1 MNLKEY
7 VVPPFLLDT
16 DTNRLMGLRN
26 PDGSS
31 SELPFAVASDGNMVL
46 DRKKTM
52 RTGGRIVLV
61 GDSLVGQA
69 MSNSVAGNVGYR
81 SYLAQRCFF
90 NWFQAENNYPFDF
103 TAQYRGQVNALGGSA
118 PATGGNQGYGSSKTF
133 HILDRLRRDVVSQNF
148 DVALL
153 SIGTNNVSASD
164 TTDSIFA
171 DILRIA
177 HTLMATGAQVWVMC
191 IPPRSDSAGTDSR
204 NNTRLEVNTLIRGLE
219 DTYPGQVFVIDGEE
233 ALKNPATGLLRAEY
247 SYDGLHFNS
256 LGARTFGRVLT
267 NKLKQ
272 SSTFSRPR
280 RAIPTAYDGSTNPF
294 GNILLN
300 PSYSGS
306 SGTSGAGHTGTV
318 PTNWLF
324 AVNGGAATTI
334 TSQQVSRTNFN
345 GDTETQVELVMT
357 SPGGGADTDTVS
369 VTAREGASSTLS
381 TNLSA
386 GEMYYAEVEVT
397 VSRTTGNNIL
407 RSAYL
412 EVRDVT
418 DSTNYDVAGCFS
430 TRFTDG
436 SYKDMFPNDETM
448 TLVLRTMPFR
458 ARSAALQWRVWFDT
472 DGSVAGSRT
481 AYVGRPVLRRVGGG
495 YTEEQVLGS
504 KQRWEAISANQSG
517 MFVPARSCI
526 RYFVVQNTTANAV
539 TGGVR
544 CGTTAAGTDVFSGT
558 AVAGN
563 ATVVIPVNKVL
574 SLTTNTRLFFEAVT
588 SWNSASLNV
597 WIVYDEF

>member
-31 SELPFAVASDGNMVL
+31 SALPFAVASNGDFVL

-61 GDSLVGQA
+61 GDSFVGQVMA
-69 MSNSVAGNVGYR
+69 NSVAGNVGYR

-103 TAQYRGQVNALGGSA
+103 TAQYRGQVNALGGSV

-133 HILDRLRRDVVSQNF
+133 HILERLRRDVVSQDF

-164 TTDSIFA
+164 TTESIYTG
-171 DILRIA
+171 ILRIV

-191 IPPRSDSAGTDSR
+191 ILPRSDNAGQDSR
-204 NNTRLEVNTLIRGLE
+204 NDTRLAVNTLIRGLE
-219 DTYPGQVFVIDGEE
+219 DTYPGQVFVIDGED
-233 ALKNPATGLLRAEY
+233 ALKDPATGLLRDEY
-247 SYDGLHFNS
+247 SYEGLHFNS
-256 LGARTFGRVLT
+256 LGARTFGRVLA

-272 SSTFSRPR
+272 SSAFSRPR
-280 RAIPTAYDGSTNPF
+280 RAIPAAYAGSTNPF
-294 GNILLN
+294 GNILIN
-300 PSYSGS
+300 PAYTGS
-306 SGTSGAGHTGTV
+306 SGTSGAGHTGSV

-324 AVNGGAATTI
+324 VVNGGAATTI

-386 GEMYYAEVEVT
+386 AEMYYAEVEVT

-418 DSTNYDVAGCFS
+418 DGTNYDVAGCFG
-430 TRFTDG
+430 TRFTYG
-436 SYKDMFPNDETM
+436 GYKDQFPNDENM
-448 TLVLRTMPFR
+448 TLILRTMPFR
-458 ARSAALQWRVWFDT
+458 ARSAALQFRVGFDT

-481 AYVGRPVLRRVGGG
+481 AYVGRPILRRFGGG
-495 YTEEQVLGS
+495 YVEEQVIPN
-504 KQRWEAISANQSG
+504 KQRWEAITANQSG
-517 MFVPARSCI
+517 MFAPARSII
-526 RYFVVQNTTANAV
+526 RYFIVQNTTANAV

-544 CGTTAAGTDVFSGT
+544 CGTTATGTDVFTGT

-563 ATVVIPVNKVL
+563 ATVVIPVHKVL